1 MIINPRGLL
10 FQEELDHLLEIS
22 LTSFQGSQPSERV
35 NLGFSIIDA
44 PNPRNSCLH
53 YSGFFWKHVFL
64 YTRLLALT
72 TLVFVRV
79 HFKEEDAHCFH
90 FYRKRKHLKP
100 KKK

>member
-44 PNPRNSCLH
+44 LAIHAYIIQVS
-53 YSGFFWKHVFL
+53 SGSMFFYIRDF
-64 YTRLLALT
+64 
-72 TLVFVRV
+72 
-79 HFKEEDAHCFH
+79 
-90 FYRKRKHLKP
+90 
-100 KKK
+100 